1 MSGSQI
7 IKSEW
12 AEYHNRY
19 LELTREAAI
28 STSHEPHF
36 EAALLAPTLRLMNLR
51 DFESTFDQ
59 ILFHLEN
66 AYERA
71 PDEETRTGIRA
82 STQLMVESHLN
93 IIENWITRTQS
104 RITTGLALNTRDL
117 AGLAMRVVRSGGQEL
132 PIAAFQK
139 VLGAYLFQ
147 LSKRRVT
154 KKEVTGFYVQLVHL
168 YNKVL
173 NSPLYTPDQRLLMNS
188 FLRVRDAGV
197 LKASLQENG
206 LALTTDMLHRF
217 GLPPDALGRSL
228 HMTARSLDAARP
240 PLTEEALY
248 ELIDI
253 ADRENLPN
261 RHEIRREVSCGIL
274 EQKFSRLKGRGL
286 RGEAGLAA
294 LARELRANPRL
305 DRECISTKVLA
316 QYMTRFGPRAVPF
329 RLILALNLLAA
340 LGVYIYFII
349 QRIADNAPQTA
360 DWLSGLSL
368 RFMAPVRGV
377 PVACGYF
384 LLSSAALFLIY
395 QLINLIRQRRF
406 RQQLEQF
413 EDRLDSAA
421 APPDSTP

>member
-1 MSGSQI
+1 MSSSQI
-7 IKSEW
+7 IKSEL
-12 AEYHNRY
+12 ADYHNRY
-19 LELTREAAI
+19 LELTREAAV

-66 AYERA
+66 AYQRA
-71 PDEETRTGIRA
+71 PDEAIRSGIRA

-93 IIENWITRTQS
+93 IIENWISSTRS
-104 RITTGLALNTRDL
+104 RITEGLALNTRDL
-117 AGLAMRVVRSGGQEL
+117 AGLVMRVVRSGGQEL
-132 PIAAFQK
+132 PVMAFQK

-154 KKEVTGFYVQLVHL
+154 KKEVHGFYVQLVHL

-188 FLRVRDAGV
+188 FLRVRDEGV
-197 LKASLQENG
+197 LKASLEENG
-206 LALTTDMLHRF
+206 LALTTDMLRRF
-217 GLPPDALGRSL
+217 GMPPDALGRSL
-228 HMTARSLDAARP
+228 HMAARSLEAARP

-286 RGEAGLAA
+286 RGEVGLAA

-305 DRECISTKVLA
+305 DRECISTRVLA
-316 QYMTRFGPRAVPF
+316 QYMTRFGPRAIPF
-329 RLILALNLLAA
+329 RLIMGLNLIAT
-340 LGVYIYFII
+340 LGVYIYFIV
-349 QRIADNAPQTA
+349 QRVADNAPQTA

-368 RFMAPVRGV
+368 RFMAPIRGV

-384 LLSSAALFLIY
+384 LLSTVILFLIY
-395 QLINLIRQRRF
+395 QLINLIRQARF
-406 RQQLEQF
+406 RRQLEQF
-413 EDRLDSAA
+413 EDQLD
-421 APPDSTP
+421 